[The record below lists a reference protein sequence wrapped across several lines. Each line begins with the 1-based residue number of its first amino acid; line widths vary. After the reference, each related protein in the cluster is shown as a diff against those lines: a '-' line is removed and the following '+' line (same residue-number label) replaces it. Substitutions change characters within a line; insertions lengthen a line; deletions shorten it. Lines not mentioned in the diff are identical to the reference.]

1 MLSIIP
7 LYLMLILGAT
17 KIRKNFGWLTAGIF
31 ALCIVCMPQLMN
43 FYTQLR
49 MYSWALF
56 FVTASF
62 VYIWEIINN
71 ESSYKNWGVLILLTI
86 CSVYTHYFSGIA
98 SFILYLFLFV
108 YLIKNNKKDLKNGF
122 LQQLYLY
129 WHLCH
134 GVLFYLAKWLV
145 YTPDIGLLL

>member
-1 MLSIIP
+1 
-7 LYLMLILGAT
+7 
-17 KIRKNFGWLTAGIF
+17 
-31 ALCIVCMPQLMN
+31 MPQLMN

-108 YLIKNNKKDLKNGF
+108 YLIKNNKKDLKKWIF
-122 LQQLYLY
+122 ATVVPILAFMP
-129 WHLCH
+129 WC
-134 GVLFYLAKWLV
+134 FIYLAKWLV

>member
-1 MLSIIP
+1 
-7 LYLMLILGAT
+7 
-17 KIRKNFGWLTAGIF
+17 
-31 ALCIVCMPQLMN
+31 MPQLMN

-108 YLIKNNKKDLKNGF
+108 YLIKNIKKDLKNGF

-129 WHLCH
+129 WLRPWCFI
-134 GVLFYLAKWLV
+134 LFGQMARVHSGYWITSLTPGYCYCLPLV
-145 YTPDIGLLL
+145 CFISRQ